1 MNVWNTNQSKHF
13 GFPEINNGAIIL
25 KKKEN
30 FMRST
35 CMYACNNSTYG
46 ISLMALFLNRLA
58 HFKGPAP
65 NKGRRKT

>member
-25 KKKEN
+25 KKKKE
-30 FMRST
+30 FHAKYL
-35 CMYACNNSTYG
+35 YACNNSTYG